1 MIMIYATK
9 QTYPV
14 IKREKHFR
22 KCSINRI
29 HYNIYKQF
37 DYFAMVMES
46 LEKIAKEQKRK
57 KLQQKTI
64 FNYEI
69 KEP

>member
-1 MIMIYATK
+1 MFDKTEYTTIY
-9 QTYPV
+9 
-14 IKREKHFR
+14 
-22 KCSINRI
+22 INNLI
-29 HYNIYKQF
+29 ILH
-37 DYFAMVMES
+37 DHFAMVMES